1 MNNRHAGVRGL
12 LASPTFLTAV
22 IALTAAAFFSL
33 MSSFSS
39 RASLLSSLSSLI
51 GYSGSFRSLSLGSII
66 GQLPQIFVVVAFWL
80 VYTSAAG
87 QDSYPYG
94 MNTTGLKMIDI
105 YLLIMMILFCVMG
118 GLTVLGL
125 LAAMV
130 GVDSLMGSF
139 RLYSGDAIA
148 VLVVGLLFAVAA
160 YGFMI
165 FLMMRARENC
175 QSVIRAVTTGH
186 AANDISLLIP
196 VFCFIM
202 GGLYG
207 LDALRALAFGSIS
220 VISEGA
226 NATAAIAFGLFLNQ
240 YRRNAA
246 GMGYAAP
253 AYAPGYA
260 PVRNQA
266 PSGRA
271 TLYRKRTG
279 ENIPVN
285 SARFVIGRNFGACSY
300 VIQGNSGISGTH
312 ATIHCQNGRYYLVD
326 NNSTNHVYLNGN
338 RIPPNT
344 MMPLS
349 NRATFLLHN
358 EAFVFIQE

>member
-1 MNNRHAGVRGL
+1 MHNRHAGVRGL

-22 IALTAAAFFSL
+22 IALTVAAFFSL

-39 RASLLSSLSSLI
+39 RASLLSTLSSLA
-51 GYSGSFRSLSLGSII
+51 GYSGSFRSLSLGSVI
-66 GQLPQIFVVVAFWL
+66 GLLPQIFVVVAFWL

-87 QDSYPYG
+87 QDSSPYG
-94 MNTTGLKMIDI
+94 MNITGLKMIDI

-118 GLTVLGL
+118 VVTVLGIFG
-125 LAAMV
+125 AMI
-130 GVDSLMGSF
+130 GVDALMGSF

-175 QSVIRAVTTGH
+175 QSVIRAVTTGY
-186 AANDISLLIP
+186 AANDISALIP

-202 GGLYG
+202 GGIYG

-240 YRRNAA
+240 YRQNAA

-253 AYAPGYA
+253 AYAP
-260 PVRNQA
+260 VRNQV
-266 PSGRA
+266 PGGRA

-312 ATIHCQNGRYYLVD
+312 ATIHCQNGHYYLVD